1 MVEKFKEILKKMEAE
16 KGKVVLFAVIKT
28 DDLSDKWSVILCAG
42 WANAENRDKIFNF
55 IVDLFKTTLTAEEN
69 ESIARIAIYQKDNYV
84 VKSLLAFKAG
94 FVIKDETKIN
104 GFTTHEGYII
114 TSNSEQ

>member
-1 MVEKFKEILKKMEAE
+1 MVEKFKQILKKMEDG
-16 KGKVVLFAVIKT
+16 KGRVILFAVIKT

-42 WANAENRDKIFNF
+42 WANAENRDEVFKF

-84 VKSLLAFKAG
+84 VKSLLAFRTG
-94 FVIKDETKIN
+94 FVIKEETKIN
-104 GFTTHEGYII
+104 GFTTHEGYILA
-114 TSNSEQ
+114 SNSEQ